1 MIHDIKT
8 SKLAL
13 AGLAWLLVAV
23 TWGATVT
30 MLFSRHVP
38 GDKVASLKTS
48 PNGLRVWLPDNSET
62 AAGNTNSFV
71 HSQNKA
77 VVNRGEGKNGI

>member
-13 AGLAWLLVAV
+13 SGLVWLLVAV

-30 MLFSRHVP
+30 MLFRRTVP
-38 GDKVASLKTS
+38 GDKVANLTTN
-48 PNGLRVWLPDNSET
+48 PNGLRVWLPENSE
-62 AAGNTNSFV
+62 AATGKALAHT
-71 HSQNKA
+71 QNKTP
-77 VVNRGEGKNGI
+77 VNRGENRDGI